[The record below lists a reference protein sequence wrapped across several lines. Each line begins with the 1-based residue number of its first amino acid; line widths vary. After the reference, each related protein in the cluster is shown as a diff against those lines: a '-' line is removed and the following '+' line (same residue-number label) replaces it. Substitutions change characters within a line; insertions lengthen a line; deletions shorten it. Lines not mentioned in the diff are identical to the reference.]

1 MTNATT
7 LKVNDLHSH
16 MVTAIESSHSWFD
29 YSDCV
34 MTPDGDGYVSARVTL
49 FDEEDVFM
57 SPTEETR
64 ARILQKM
71 AAAVCPVTSF
81 PFTMPEGWDAEG
93 RPYWTLTHSLFL
105 LGLARVREEVGDLQ
119 CIVSQGKGEWD
130 IDADGAD
137 LIVQYALFGGTI
149 FG

>member
-1 MTNATT
+1 MPN
-7 LKVNDLHSH
+7 VNDIASH
-16 MVTAIESSHSWFD
+16 MVTAIESSYSWFD
-29 YSDCV
+29 YSELV
-34 MTPDGDGYVSARVTL
+34 SMPDHLGYVSARVTL
-49 FDEEDVFM
+49 LDEDDVFM
-57 SPTEETR
+57 APAEQMR

-81 PFTMPEGWDAEG
+81 PFTMPEGWDEDG

-105 LGLARVREEVGDLQ
+105 LGLARVREEVGDLH